1 MNKTKVLDILLLCL
15 EIILPILILIPLV
28 FFSYR
33 MIEGRIQ
40 DLANAGNEDYHSGI
54 GLYLFLTHPLLF
66 FWNAP
71 LALIGVIGTRC
82 ARKRAAC
89 TGQNHHA
96 TLFRAI
102 TFSAMGSQLLYFVM
116 TLVVMNVK

>member
-15 EIILPILILIPLV
+15 EIILLILILIPLV

-33 MIEGRIQ
+33 MIEGRME
-40 DLANAGNEDYHSGI
+40 DLANIGNEDYHSGI

-71 LALIGVIGTRC
+71 LALIGAIGTRC

-89 TGQNHHA
+89 TGQKYHV

-116 TLVVMNVK
+116 TLIVMNVT

>member
-33 MIEGRIQ
+33 MIEGRME
-40 DLANAGNEDYHSGI
+40 DLANVGNEDYHSGI

-89 TGQNHHA
+89 TGQKHHV

>member
-1 MNKTKVLDILLLCL
+1 MNRSRILNVLLLLLEILLLL
-15 EIILPILILIPLV
+15 LILIPLV

-40 DLANAGNEDYHSGI
+40 DLANVGNEDYHSGI

-89 TGQNHHA
+89 TGQKHHV